1 MSNKKPI
8 TLYPQYDFRG
18 DSLIREIWSLL
29 GGGVARQAV
38 FCRALTL
45 GLYELASRHQLPR
58 EVEKVFETHN
68 IDAEFHW
75 GDNKGFLPTSPHV
88 AAPAPSAPPMMPLA
102 PQPAPSAPSMAPPAP
117 PPAPPTPSAYPAP
130 PTFFPTPSAPPMMPS
145 APRPAPSVPP
155 MAPPAPPPAPPAA
168 PSVQFPAPS
177 APPPVPVTIP
187 QVTLPQVTLPQV
199 TPRDWPPPSQDN
211 QTHGKPPQM
220 ATPSVDGSK
229 LLEMLISGEPGA
241 GNLQK
246 GNQEEGDPALG
257 SPKNGNPPNG
267 DLKEGGPKMGLPE
280 NGKPEVR
287 RTFVPGGGLLARSE
301 AIQRKLGK
309 LM

>member
-88 AAPAPSAPPMMPLA
+88 AAPAPSAPPMMPSA
-102 PQPAPSAPSMAPPAP
+102 PQ
-117 PPAPPTPSAYPAP
+117 
-130 PTFFPTPSAPPMMPS
+130 
-145 APRPAPSVPP
+145 PAPSVPP
-155 MAPPAPPPAPPAA
+155 MAPPVPPPVPPAA
-168 PSVQFPAPS
+168 PPVQFPAPS
-177 APPPVPVTIP
+177 APPPVPVTI
-187 QVTLPQVTLPQV
+187 PQVTLPQV

>member
-1 MSNKKPI
+1 MCYSFVFYKDGIILFPCYKTNLKKPGRKPTINPSGIHSMSNKKPI

-88 AAPAPSAPPMMPLA
+88 AAPAPSAPPMMPSA
-102 PQPAPSAPSMAPPAP
+102 PQ
-117 PPAPPTPSAYPAP
+117 
-130 PTFFPTPSAPPMMPS
+130 
-145 APRPAPSVPP
+145 PAPSVPP
-155 MAPPAPPPAPPAA
+155 MAPPVPPPVPPAA
-168 PSVQFPAPS
+168 PPVQFPAPS
-177 APPPVPVTIP
+177 APPPVPVTI
-187 QVTLPQVTLPQV
+187 PQVTLPQV